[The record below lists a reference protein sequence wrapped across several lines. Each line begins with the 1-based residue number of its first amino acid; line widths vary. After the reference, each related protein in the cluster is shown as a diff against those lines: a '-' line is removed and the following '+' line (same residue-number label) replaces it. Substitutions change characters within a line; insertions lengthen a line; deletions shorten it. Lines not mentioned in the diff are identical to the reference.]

1 MTSLPNLIDLKI
13 NIADQDQAIIV
24 LSNLPNL
31 EILNGKSTR
40 NEEPEKI
47 DIEEKEAE
55 VYSLNEEIGNF
66 NVI

>member
-1 MTSLPNLIDLKI
+1 MIDLKI

-31 EILNGKSTR
+31 EMLNGKSTR

>member
-1 MTSLPNLIDLKI
+1 LTSLPNLIDLKI